1 MSSPPGSWWTIIPN
15 TCKAPQI
22 SIKRRRRHGCEGVVR
37 LELTERVE
45 RVARLRY
52 LFDPAAGGRGVAE
65 TVGESMR
72 ATCSTASGRPGWPP
86 CGAQVSTTSRSCALR
101 CLSRRLGDVSDAC
114 GRPRVQELSSEA
126 SWHLVF
132 TRRASTPWSCF
143 GSKGSPLSA
152 MRSRGGLCMSGMGA
166 GDLCEGP
173 CRLVHAVCVLA
184 SASSRKCHCGFSR
197 VLLAFVNLS
206 FLTCRHVV

>member
-1 MSSPPGSWWTIIPN
+1 M
-15 TCKAPQI
+15 
-22 SIKRRRRHGCEGVVR
+22 GVAR
-37 LELTERVE
+37 LELTELVGRV
-45 RVARLRY
+45 VRLRY
-52 LFDPAAGGRGVAE
+52 LFEPAAGGRGVAE

-101 CLSRRLGDVSDAC
+101 CLSRRLGDVSDALRSPS
-114 GRPRVQELSSEA
+114 GVQELSSEA

-173 CRLVHAVCVLA
+173 CRLVHDVCVLA
-184 SASSRKCHCGFSR
+184 SACSRKYHCGFSR
-197 VLLAFVNLS
+197 VLCAFVIFVIS
-206 FLTCRHVV
+206 VVPACRIESMPIA